1 VNSGRRPK
9 ENMKMKEERSCPHG
23 GGCGGGADGGVV
35 LAQTVVLFFFL
46 HFPYPL
52 FLFLLLPSLFFLFIL
67 CFASISLLSINNVQP
82 SL

>member
-1 VNSGRRPK
+1 
-9 ENMKMKEERSCPHG
+9 
-23 GGCGGGADGGVV
+23 VV
-35 LAQTVVLFFFL
+35 VVAAVLMAEWCWRKQWFFFFFL